1 MADIINISDHQD
13 YNRKDS
19 KSDELFYLISHT
31 VNVLCRERD
40 ITPTEAVGVLEWVKA
55 SIILTNTEVRE
66 P

>member
-19 KSDELFYLISHT
+19 KSDELFQLISHT

-40 ITPTEAVGVLEWVKA
+40 ITPTEAVGVLEWV
-55 SIILTNTEVRE
+55 
-66 P
+66 

>member
-19 KSDELFYLISHT
+19 KSDELFYMVSHT
-31 VNVLCRERD
+31 VNVLCRERG